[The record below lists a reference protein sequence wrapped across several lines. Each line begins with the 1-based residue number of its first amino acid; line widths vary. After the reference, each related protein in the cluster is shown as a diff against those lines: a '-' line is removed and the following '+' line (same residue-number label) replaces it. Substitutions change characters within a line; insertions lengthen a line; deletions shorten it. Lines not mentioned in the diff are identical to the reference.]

1 MIHSRRRAR
10 PDSTSAAAAASP
22 RPRPSAPAAR
32 PWSPRT
38 RAIRQLEPPPD
49 TTLIPRGPT
58 TAAARRPPPSTS
70 TRSRPSATRTATP
83 TARGS
88 ASSGRTRPSRTARS
102 ASRAATACG
111 GGSANSVPTRP
122 SPSGPSPCGGG
133 AASACAAA
141 STWGQ
146 RFLVNA
152 APFSARKA
160 GRAAAPRTLMCWML
174 CMGPSLRA
182 GCLPQ
187 ALALHGVGFCR
198 RCPGGFGPVARL
210 ARRLV
215 TGSASRRPPRNVQKR
230 HGSTACRSPG
240 AGLPTRLAGTGS

>member
-1 MIHSRRRAR
+1 M
-10 PDSTSAAAAASP
+10 
-22 RPRPSAPAAR
+22 
-32 PWSPRT
+32 
-38 RAIRQLEPPPD
+38 
-49 TTLIPRGPT
+49 IPRGPT

-88 ASSGRTRPSRTARS
+88 LTTVRRRPSPSARS

-111 GGSANSVPTRP
+111 GGSANSGRTRP

-146 RFLVNA
+146 LVLVNA

-160 GRAAAPRTLMCWML
+160 GRASWLPSLMSCTRAG
-174 CMGPSLRA
+174 GPSLRA
-182 GCLPQ
+182 GCLQQ

-198 RCPGGFGPVARL
+198 RCPGGFGPVTRL

-215 TGSASRRPPRNVQKR
+215 SGSASRRPPRDVWAP
-230 HGSTACRSPG
+230 HGSTAPTAHRVLGCPRDWQVLARRAPRLGNTASRFLG
-240 AGLPTRLAGTGS
+240 AHP

>member
-1 MIHSRRRAR
+1 M
-10 PDSTSAAAAASP
+10 P
-22 RPRPSAPAAR
+22 
-32 PWSPRT
+32 
-38 RAIRQLEPPPD
+38 
-49 TTLIPRGPT
+49 PRGPT
-58 TAAARRPPPSTS
+58 TAAVRRPPPSTS

-88 ASSGRTRPSRTARS
+88 LTIFRRRPSPSARS

-111 GGSANSVPTRP
+111 GGSASSGRTRP

-146 RFLVNA
+146 LVLVNA
-152 APFSARKA
+152 APFSARKVARASWLPSLMSCTRA
-160 GRAAAPRTLMCWML
+160 G
-174 CMGPSLRA
+174 GPSLRA
-182 GCLPQ
+182 GCLQQGWP
-187 ALALHGVGFCR
+187 ALHRVGFCR

-215 TGSASRRPPRNVQKR
+215 SGSASRRPPRNVQKR